1 MNVRQG
7 LDEKDM
13 MILKIL
19 EKDSR
24 KPWRQIANELNVSE
38 ATVYL
43 RIKRLE
49 ENGIIKCFG
58 IKVDPV
64 KVGLMTTMF
73 VLAKTK
79 ADNIVYVKNEI
90 QKLNYVV
97 ELHEITGPYQF
108 LIKILAPSQKDAS
121 RALEDLARIKGLIEI
136 NALMSLNIVKS
147 GENVLDTLNYWIK
160 KNG

>member
-1 MNVRQG
+1 MRQG

-73 VLAKTK
+73 VLVKTK
-79 ADNIVYVKNEI
+79 ADNIVYVRNEI

-108 LIKILAPSQKDAS
+108 LIKILAPSQRDAS
-121 RALEDLARIKGLIEI
+121 KALEGLARIKGLIEI

-160 KNG
+160 KSSQP

>member
-1 MNVRQG
+1 VRQG

>member
-1 MNVRQG
+1 MRQG